1 MPVDQLKIK
10 NAQYKNGSGTL
21 SYNVSGTLAQGCN
34 NSSEI
39 PQIFEVN
46 TSLVNPQKSLNDK
59 FRFPSKDNPLTE
71 AAKMEIPKI
80 QSLEYII
87 NIFAGRLDLDLKTE
101 WDLLAGRDVSVPEIS
116 ANGVQLTVYDIK
128 QQCSNFRKNLEK
140 EEYVQKISGVG
151 TKTFPNK
158 KSGGEVFTTQTH
170 PVQIFAAKIK
180 TPRKGLLFDFLLE

>member
-80 QSLEYII
+80 QSL
-87 NIFAGRLDLDLKTE
+87 
-101 WDLLAGRDVSVPEIS
+101 
-116 ANGVQLTVYDIK
+116 
-128 QQCSNFRKNLEK
+128 
-140 EEYVQKISGVG
+140 
-151 TKTFPNK
+151 
-158 KSGGEVFTTQTH
+158 
-170 PVQIFAAKIK
+170 
-180 TPRKGLLFDFLLE
+180 